1 MNKYQTIIFCISFF
15 LFFLS
20 GCNKS
25 ADSTDS
31 VAKKNDLI
39 ATGECKPVENKC
51 EILGAGIKLNLQFKA
66 APSYQRLLPVI
77 LTSTD
82 KALESVSITMIIGGE
97 EMPAVQ
103 MKALSDKKRW
113 EEQLMTFA
121 KITKDNIKI
130 RLVVSFKSEIHSV
143 EFPIQY

>member
-25 ADSTDS
+25 AGSTDNA
-31 VAKKNDLI
+31 VKKNSLVS
-39 ATGECKPVENKC
+39 TGECKPVENKC
-51 EILGAGIKLNLQFKA
+51 RILGAGIKLNLQFKA

-82 KALESVSITMIIGGE
+82 NALESVSITMIIGGK

-103 MKALSDKKRW
+103 MKALNDKKRW

-130 RLVVSFKSEIHSV
+130 RLVVSSKSELHSA
-143 EFPIQY
+143 EFPVQY